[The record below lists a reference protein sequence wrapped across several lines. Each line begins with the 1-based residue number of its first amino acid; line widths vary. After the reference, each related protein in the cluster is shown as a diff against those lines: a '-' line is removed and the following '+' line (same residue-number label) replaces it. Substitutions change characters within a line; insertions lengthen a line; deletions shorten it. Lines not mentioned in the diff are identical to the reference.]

1 MIDKSIQ
8 EAKREEKERVRRR
21 MKVKVDPTKYEYIP
35 AKQTLDYYDNEAHLR
50 VVIYVRVSTDNVKQ
64 TTSFEL
70 QKKYYE
76 DFVTRHPNWDLVAIY
91 QDEGISGT
99 SLRKRDGF
107 NRMIADA
114 KAGLFDIIITK
125 SVSRFARN
133 VIITIGMVRELAEL
147 RPPVGVFLS
156 LLHI

>member
-76 DFVTRHPNWDLVAIY
+76 DFVTRHPNWVLVAIY
-91 QDEGISGT
+91 QD
-99 SLRKRDGF
+99 
-107 NRMIADA
+107 AP
-114 KAGLFDIIITK
+114 DIIGLKQNPTK
-125 SVSRFARN
+125 RA
-133 VIITIGMVRELAEL
+133 
-147 RPPVGVFLS
+147 S
-156 LLHI
+156 L